1 MTLGLTAASTLL
13 FVPGSRPDRFAK
25 AAATGADLVV
35 CDLEDAVAPTA
46 KTAAREAVAGYL
58 GQGGRAAVRVN
69 APGTPEHAD
78 DLAALS
84 GCPGLAGVLV
94 PMAERPRD
102 LAEVAAALPGVA
114 LLALVE
120 TARGV
125 RAAGE
130 MAAVDG
136 VLRLGVGHLDLAADL
151 GADPDDPLLQHAR
164 HEIVLSARAAGSAAP
179 VDGVTPDVRDLA
191 RVTAEA
197 GAARAGGFGG
207 KLCIHPDQVA
217 AVAAAFTPTDEELA
231 WADRV
236 LAVADDGLA
245 VVDGQMIDAPVVARA
260 RAVRERADRQ
270 HADPPRAD
278 PEPAG

>member
-13 FVPGSRPDRFAK
+13 FVPGSRPERFAK
-25 AAATGADLVV
+25 AAAAGADLVV
-35 CDLEDAVAPTA
+35 CDLEDAVAPGA
-46 KTAAREAVAGYL
+46 KHAAREAVVDWL

-69 APGTPEHAD
+69 APGTAEHAD

-84 GCPGLAGVLV
+84 GLSGLAGVLV

-130 MAAVDG
+130 LAAVPA
-136 VLRLGVGHLDLAADL
+136 VARLGVGHLDLAADL

-197 GAARAGGFGG
+197 AAARAGGFGG

-217 AVAAAFTPTDEELA
+217 PVAAAFTPTDEELA

-236 LAVADDGLA
+236 LAVADEGLA
-245 VVDGQMIDAPVVARA
+245 VVDGQMVDLPVIARA
-260 RAVRERADRQ
+260 RAVRERAEPERS
-270 HADPPRAD
+270 PR
-278 PEPAG
+278 ERAG